1 MQSTLGHRASRS
13 LQGIG
18 DRSPTEGLLPSIT
31 QRRTFPVSGK
41 DKGVIPADSQNL
53 PGQGSS
59 QPPRVPWSQL
69 AGTVGPGERLKESR
83 VQGWGLQRPR
93 GVQDL
98 GQSPYRNSASASGT
112 GSCSR
117 CSQEPHRVW
126 GPCRD
131 SHCQRRQMKSRMLGT
146 VRARWLQRAPLGLQT
161 LPSTTLWVQWS
172 SGAWRHWLFGTCWR
186 AKTPSD
192 TQSLSPWGLAPLTGM
207 GTVCQLWYW
216 GLLGPGWWL

>member
-1 MQSTLGHRASRS
+1 MQSSLGRIASWS

-18 DRSPTEGLLPSIT
+18 DRSPTKGLLPAIT
-31 QRRTFPVSGK
+31 RRRTFPVSGK
-41 DKGVIPADSQNL
+41 DKGVIPVDSQNL

-69 AGTVGPGERLKESR
+69 AGAMGPGERLKELR

-93 GVQDL
+93 GVQGL
-98 GQSPYRNSASASGT
+98 GQSPCRNSLSASGT

-131 SHCQRRQMKSRMLGT
+131 SQRQKRQTKSQMLGT

-161 LPSTTLWVQWS
+161 LPSTSLWVHWAA
-172 SGAWRHWLFGTCWR
+172 GACHHWLFGTCWL
-186 AKTPSD
+186 AKTP
-192 TQSLSPWGLAPLTGM
+192 
-207 GTVCQLWYW
+207 
-216 GLLGPGWWL
+216 